1 MRNLKYA
8 FLITVMQVLS
18 IGYGAAFAQRGGSTM
33 GSTPKTF
40 SAFFKKDTLKT
51 VEGYY
56 TVYQDGDKYY
66 LQIPEKG
73 LGHDVLVTTQ
83 VVRGPGSLVS
93 PASGVVRFVK
103 GRENKLNLI
112 KPQSKE
118 INADS
123 LDECMTMALQKSSL
137 PSVYK
142 SFNIVAYGPD
152 GKSPI
157 VDLTTELNSP
167 SGLFAVN
174 NFSSL
179 RSPDPSRSGIEACR
193 TVEGGVLFSVKRS
206 QTDYVAA
213 AHLRNGGEDDV
224 RSFILEMVLQE
235 IPKHN
240 VNLKRNYLAYGF
252 NTITKTEYDSKRYAA
267 FTRNYIQRWA
277 LEASPKDKK
286 KQLKGEAV
294 RPLSPICIYIDSVV
308 PAPFVDNIKKA
319 VEAWNEP
326 LRKAGWKD
334 VFKFSQRGE
343 DAALSYRK
351 IVFKW
356 AGAYNDNNST
366 KVINSDNGEILCAR
380 VNLMDEKAKNLLNNY
395 FLQCGQFDPRI
406 LKDNYSLDVR
416 KDIMIPQVEA
426 LIGNV
431 LGLKTNYA
439 ASSAFSPENLR
450 SNQWLDQFGTS
461 ASVTAPLS
469 FNYLLSASDKVT
481 AANLLPRISTYDY
494 EAIAYAYGDRTL
506 PPSFK
511 AAYYA
516 EMDKANPYAMGFL
529 SNDVLTAVSAGMNNL
544 KAICPKIPSI
554 LRKMNNEQNS
564 WPQIS
569 EIASTAIALQRAYL
583 LQVSK
588 LIGGQSKRPVIP
600 QVNEVPVTYVS
611 KEQQVKAFEYLQEN
625 LFDAPTAWLKNDTL
639 LMAVRSDL
647 KDIMLSNVQTV
658 AGEILSVETVSSLIG
673 FETEQGS
680 KAFTCDDLF
689 GLIDKNIFKSYDP
702 HATPSAYQL
711 NVQAHFIK
719 ELLTCANAN
728 NITLGISDESAAI
741 HSYLMR
747 TARHI
752 KELAEKHANPK
763 TREYYQLMLMK
774 LNQEYFNK

>member
-1 MRNLKYA
+1 
-8 FLITVMQVLS
+8 MQVLF
-18 IGYGAAFAQRGGSTM
+18 IGSGVAFGQRGG
-33 GSTPKTF
+33 GSTASMPKTF

-51 VEGYY
+51 TEGYY

-73 LGHDVLVTTQ
+73 LGRDVLITTQ

-93 PASGVVRFVK
+93 PASGVIRFVK
-103 GRENKLNLI
+103 GRENKLELI

-123 LDECMTMALQKSSL
+123 LDECMTMALQKSGL

-142 SFNIVAYGPD
+142 SFTIVAFGPD

-157 VDLTTELNSP
+157 VDLTADLNSP
-167 SGLFAVN
+167 AGLFAVN
-174 NFSSL
+174 SFSLL
-179 RSPDPSRSGIEACR
+179 RSPDPSRSGVENCR
-193 TVEGGVLFSVKRS
+193 AVEGGVVFSVTRS
-206 QTDYVAA
+206 QTEFTTNQSM
-213 AHLRNGGEDDV
+213 RNGGEDVV
-224 RSFILEMVLQE
+224 RSFVLEMVIQE
-235 IPKHN
+235 IPKHD
-240 VNLKRNYLAYGF
+240 LSFKRNHLAYGF
-252 NTITKTEYDSKRYAA
+252 NTITKVEYDTKKYAA

-277 LEASPKDKK
+277 MEASPKDKK

-308 PAPFVDNIKKA
+308 PAPFVENVKKA

-334 VFKFSQRGE
+334 VFKFSQRAE

-380 VNLMDEKAKNLLNNY
+380 INLMDEKAKNLLNNY

-416 KDIMIPQVEA
+416 KDILIPQVEA
-426 LIGNV
+426 LIGDV
-431 LGLKTNYA
+431 LGLKANYA
-439 ASSAFSPENLR
+439 ASTAFSPENLR

-461 ASVTAPLS
+461 ASVTSPLS
-469 FNYLLSASDKVT
+469 FNYLLTASDKVT
-481 AANLLPRISTYDY
+481 AKNLLPRISTYDY
-494 EAIAYAYGDRTL
+494 EAIAYAYGDRIL
-506 PPSFK
+506 PPSLK

-516 EMDKANPYAMGFL
+516 DMDKTDPYALGFL
-529 SNDVLTAVSAGMNNL
+529 SNDPLAAVSAGMNNL

-554 LRKMNNEQNS
+554 LRKMNEEQNS

-569 EIASTAIALQRAYL
+569 EIASSALALQRTYL
-583 LQVSK
+583 LQVSR

-611 KEQQVKAFEYLQEN
+611 KEQQVKAFEYLQAN
-625 LFDAPTAWLKNDTL
+625 LFDAPTPWLKNDTL
-639 LMAVRSDL
+639 LMAVKSDL

-658 AGEILSVETVSSLIG
+658 AGMILSVETVSSLIN
-673 FETEQGS
+673 FETLQGN
-680 KAFTCDDLF
+680 KAFTCNDLF
-689 GLIDKNIFKSYDP
+689 ALIDKNIFKSYDP
-702 HATPSAYQL
+702 HATPSTYQL

-719 ELLTCANAN
+719 QLLTCANSN
-728 NITLGISDESAAI
+728 NIILGISDESAAI
-741 HSYLMR
+741 HSYLIR
-747 TARHI
+747 TAGHI
-752 KELAEKHANPK
+752 KHLAENHADPK